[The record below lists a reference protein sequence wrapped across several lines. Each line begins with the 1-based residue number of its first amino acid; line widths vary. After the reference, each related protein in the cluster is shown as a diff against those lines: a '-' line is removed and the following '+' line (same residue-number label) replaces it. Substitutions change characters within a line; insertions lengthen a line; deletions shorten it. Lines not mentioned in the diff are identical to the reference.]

1 MLIQSHDHR
10 ELHASG
16 VEEEKAKNSM
26 AQRQAT
32 RSLDASH
39 LPQKQS
45 NCSLEEK
52 TPWCYRRLPDS

>member
-1 MLIQSHDHR
+1 MLTQCHDHR

-16 VEEEKAKNSM
+16 VEEEKAKNSVARKQVTM
-26 AQRQAT
+26 P
-32 RSLDASH
+32 LDASH

-52 TPWCYRRLPDS
+52 TP